1 MTSKNLVVLVA
12 AVGTLLFIGIAVLV
26 TALLVGETGS
36 NNINREHPALK
47 KGEEAPKPQ
56 VLDFQSWESVAVSF
70 VATAANDGFSI
81 VSQATPLR
89 GAGGYTQQLVEAAG
103 TGGLHMQLTYTK
115 KFDEGRVEETKVFL
129 CQEPY
134 QGLKGKGDRKVYYCP
149 LRAHKRVMNGQEQ
162 DLIPP
167 PPPPPPDTIPIP
179 DAAPA
184 VNI

>member
-1 MTSKNLVVLVA
+1 MTSKNLAVLVVA
-12 AVGTLLFIGIAVLV
+12 IGSILFIGIAVLV
-26 TALLVGETGS
+26 TALLLGEETES
-36 NNINREHPALK
+36 ITVNSEHPALR
-47 KGEEAPKPQ
+47 KGEEAPHPQ

-89 GAGGYTQQLVEAAG
+89 GAGGYTQQLVEAQG

-134 QGLKGKGDRKVYYCP
+134 QGLNGKGDKKVYYCP
-149 LRAHKRVMNGQEQ
+149 LRAHKRAMNGQVQ
-162 DLIPP
+162 DLVPL
-167 PPPPPPDTIPIP
+167 PPPPPDTIPIP